1 MQLDHLTIVGCNT
14 GILYGCHVLPV
25 IKNSIIAGEYKHSGV
40 ARERMRRK
48 IKEKISHTPPV
59 WNSKR

>member
-25 IKNSIIAGEYKHSGV
+25 IKNSIIAGNTNTLELRGNEC
-40 ARERMRRK
+40 AGR
-48 IKEKISHTPPV
+48 
-59 WNSKR
+59 